1 MKNNSFLRWGLF
13 VLIGVGLTAYSVSST
28 DPNQDQDEAII
39 WQLIAERD
47 SLRTVIDELEDEN
60 LYLYEELETIKQDCG
75 VK

>member
-1 MKNNSFLRWGLF
+1 MLTGA
-13 VLIGVGLTAYSVSST
+13 GLTACSVYST
-28 DPNQDQDEAII
+28 DPPQDNDEAII

-60 LYLYEELETIKQDCG
+60 VYLYEELETIKQYCG